1 MSQEATVHVRHNP
14 SRDYT
19 AVAARREVSDAAP
32 HPVAPLDL
40 VVALRRSGTDGLHM
54 TAFRPGERG
63 PRTRL
68 HHAYLTASA
77 TSVLRTAGRLRT
89 TWRDLFVR
97 HQPADADGT
106 PIAGFPLA
114 EAADLTPYASD
125 TELLTA
131 ELAKEGQYLLDRLLA
146 GENHEVKEFRSHLL
160 SVLSG
165 EEGLRIS
172 FDSDLHLP
180 WPMLAVERSN
190 DPHPCSR
197 FLGYRHQVEQ
207 TGASYPMIQGETA
220 PRRLPAASLNTDDS
234 LAHVGRAPQVRK
246 LLEERATLTVR
257 TRSATLLSAL
267 SEAVLDDDIMYFW
280 CHGRFVDNGSQHQ
293 HLAVKL
299 SDERCIDADLV
310 LRERTR
316 YLGSP
321 DAIFRPFVLLNACHT
336 GQAAAS
342 PELEHL
348 GRALV
353 DMGAS
358 GVLGSQIEIPQCFA
372 AEYAYA
378 FLDLY
383 LSSGLTAG
391 EITMTLVRRFAREFA
406 NPLALTYTLHCGID
420 SRLETM
426 GVAPQGQT

>member
-1 MSQEATVHVRHNP
+1 MSDEATVHVLHNP
-14 SRDYT
+14 SRDFT
-19 AVAARREVSDAAP
+19 ALPAGRGGPDAALP
-32 HPVAPLDL
+32 GDAPLDL
-40 VVALRRSGTDGLHM
+40 IVALRRSGTDGLHM
-54 TAFRPGERG
+54 TAFRPGERS

-77 TSVLRTAGRLRT
+77 TAVLRTAGRLRT

-97 HQPADADGT
+97 HQPLVGDGSA
-106 PIAGFPLA
+106 IAGYPLA
-114 EAADLTPYASD
+114 EAADLTPYTAEA
-125 TELLTA
+125 ELLTT
-131 ELAKEGQYLLDRLLA
+131 ELAREGQYLLDRLLA

-160 SVLSG
+160 GVLGG
-165 EEGLRIS
+165 EENLRIS

-180 WPMLAVERSN
+180 WPMLAVETPN
-190 DPHPCSR
+190 APHPFSG

-220 PRRLPAASLNTDDS
+220 PRRLPAASLNTDVT

-257 TRSATLLSAL
+257 TQSAALLSAL
-267 SEAVLDDDIMYFW
+267 SDAVLDDDIMYFW
-280 CHGRFVDNGSQHQ
+280 CHGRFVDNGSQHP

-299 SDERCIDADLV
+299 SDERCIDADLI

-316 YLGSP
+316 YQGST
-321 DAIFRPFVLLNACHT
+321 DAFFRPFVLLNACHT

-353 DMGAS
+353 DMGAC
-358 GVLGSQIEIPQCFA
+358 GVLGSQIEIPQSFA

-383 LSSGLTAG
+383 LGSGLTAG
-391 EITMTLVRRFAREFA
+391 EITMTLVHRFAREFS

-420 SRLETM
+420 SRLEATR
-426 GVAPQGQT
+426 

>member
-1 MSQEATVHVRHNP
+1 MSQEATVHVLHNP
-14 SRDYT
+14 SRDFT
-19 AVAARREVSDAAP
+19 ALPPRRGAPEAAP
-32 HPVAPLDL
+32 RGVAPLDL
-40 VVALRRSGTDGLHM
+40 IVALRRSGTDGLHM

-63 PRTRL
+63 PRTRI
-68 HHAYLTASA
+68 HHAYLTASV

-97 HQPADADGT
+97 HQPVDADGT
-106 PIAGFPLA
+106 AIAGFPLA
-114 EAADLTPYASD
+114 EAADLTPHSAVA
-125 TELLTA
+125 ELLTA
-131 ELAKEGQYLLDRLLA
+131 ELAREGQYLLDRLLA
-146 GENHEVKEFRSHLL
+146 GENHEVKEFRSYLL
-160 SVLSG
+160 GVLGG

-180 WPMLAVERSN
+180 WPMLAVERP
-190 DPHPCSR
+190 DDRHPFAG

-207 TGASYPMIQGETA
+207 TGASYPMIQGEMA
-220 PRRLPAASLNTDDS
+220 RRRLPAASLNTDVS

-257 TRSATLLSAL
+257 AQSATLLSAL
-267 SEAVLDDDIMYFW
+267 AEAVVDDDIMYFW
-280 CHGRFVDNGSQHQ
+280 CHGRFVDNGSQHH

-316 YLGSP
+316 YQGSP
-321 DAIFRPFVLLNACHT
+321 DAVFRPFVLLNACHT

-348 GRALV
+348 GKALV
-353 DMGAS
+353 DMGAC

-383 LSSGLTAG
+383 LGSGLTAG
-391 EITMTLVRRFAREFA
+391 EITMALVHRFAREFA
-406 NPLALTYTLHCGID
+406 NPLALTYSLHCGID
-420 SRLETM
+420 SRMEATR
-426 GVAPQGQT
+426 